1 MFKLNMIMHQNVI
14 DTDTCTVMIVLI
26 IGLNLNTLEKHLKSS
41 SVYVP
46 AYMCVHAYALV
57 LSIDRLQCIA
67 MRNTPKCIH
76 VLPQGTHRK

>member
-46 AYMCVHAYALV
+46 VYMCVHAYALV
-57 LSIDRLQCIA
+57 LSIDRLQLMHTCIA
-67 MRNTPKCIH
+67 TRNTPKVKI
-76 VLPQGTHRK
+76 P